1 MKHFI
6 NLTSRVINKL
16 HIIEIIKHPNKYIIH
31 MSNNTIDGFL
41 FFTTGSLHTIPNII
55 EICNINNKRDYE
67 TITELL
73 KSPF

>member
-1 MKHFI
+1 
-6 NLTSRVINKL
+6 
-16 HIIEIIKHPNKYIIH
+16 
-31 MSNNTIDGFL
+31 MSNNSIDGVL

-55 EICNINNKRDYE
+55 EICNIKNKRDYE